1 LQNYLKKIAERH
13 GVLFFKL
20 EAVGQTGFPDVLLA
34 YKGWSVYVELKSEK
48 GTGVLSKRQ
57 VFMLDKLSNNG
68 LEVHVIKNT
77 EACDKIIAHLINRE
91 SKPRYWEAV

>member
-1 LQNYLKKIAERH
+1 
-13 GVLFFKL
+13 LFFKL

-34 YKGWSVYVELKSEK
+34 YNGWSVYVELKSER
-48 GTGVLSKRQ
+48 GTGVLSNRQ
-57 VFMLDKLSNNG
+57 VMMLDKLSNNG

-77 EACDKIIAHLINRE
+77 EATDKIIAHLVNRK